1 MMAGSDIVP
10 SQNRSQNSS
19 QNQIRNDGDPRT
31 APLPPAYEPKRVSE
45 SRYFDLRGLRHHVR
59 HWAADPAAAKAAGGE
74 RQAFLLHG
82 WMDMSASFQFIAD
95 LLPAHWTLFA
105 PDWRGFGL
113 SQRPAADSYWFP
125 DYLADLDGL
134 LDALAPGSAVDLVA
148 HSMGGNVA
156 TLYAGVRPAR
166 VRRQINLEGV
176 GMPASRPDQAPA
188 RYRAWLD
195 EIRAGV
201 RMHDYDSRDAVA
213 RRLMKNNPRLP
224 GDKAAFLAQH
234 WAEPT
239 VAGRFA
245 LAGDP
250 AHKLTN
256 PVLYRV
262 DEVTAVWRQIEAD
275 VMWVLAEHTNDW
287 HRFILE
293 PAYEQRLAAIRSLK
307 RETVAGAGHMLHHDQ
322 PGAVSALIEEFLS

>member
-1 MMAGSDIVP
+1 VP
-10 SQNRSQNSS
+10 SQNSSQNSS
-19 QNQIRNDGDPRT
+19 QNQVRNDSDARSAPR
-31 APLPPAYEPKRVSE
+31 PPAYVPKRVSE
-45 SRYFDLRGLRHHVR
+45 SLYFDLRGLRHHVR
-59 HWAADPAAAKAAGGE
+59 RWAADPAAAKTRGGE
-74 RQAFLLHG
+74 RQAVLLHG

-113 SQRPAADSYWFP
+113 TQRPTADCYWFP
-125 DYLADLDGL
+125 DYLADLDSL
-134 LDALAPGSAVDLVA
+134 LDALAPGGSVDLVA

-156 TLYAGVRPAR
+156 MLYAGVRPAR
-166 VRRQINLEGV
+166 VRRLINLEGV

-213 RRLMKNNPRLP
+213 RRLMKNNPRLS

-239 VAGRFA
+239 ATGRFA